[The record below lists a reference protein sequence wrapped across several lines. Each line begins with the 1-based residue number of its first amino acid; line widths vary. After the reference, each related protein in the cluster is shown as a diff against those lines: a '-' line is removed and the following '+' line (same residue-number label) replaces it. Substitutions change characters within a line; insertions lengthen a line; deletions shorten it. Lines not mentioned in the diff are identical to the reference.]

1 MFALKLSVLVLA
13 IAPSALSF
21 DPPEIP
27 LNWTTAFAC
36 AVDVGSRIIANDV
49 TVQDPNNT
57 PASCIERCDAQNSI
71 YAGVEFSNEC
81 HCGTGLKGTPQAAP
95 TSDCNMACTG
105 DADLSCGGSF
115 RIQVRTLASNTRL
128 PTLRHQRALTYPLLS
143 LATQVYKSPALPL
156 GASNLQ
162 GCFVDTPATPA
173 FGAPVVHHTFATT
186 LELVTQCIE
195 FCGHIGYPFAGVE
208 AGEDCQCSFGLAPG
222 ALVTDESECNSLCP
236 LPPGDGQE
244 FCGGVERLM
253 VYRYQG

>member
-1 MFALKLSVLVLA
+1 MFALKLSVLVFA
-13 IAPSALSF
+13 IATFAPSALSF
-21 DPPEIP
+21 NPPDIP

-49 TVQDPNNT
+49 TVQDSNNT

-115 RIQVRTLASNTRL
+115 RIQV
-128 PTLRHQRALTYPLLS
+128 
-143 LATQVYKSPALPL
+143 YKSPALPL

-173 FGAPVVHHTFATT
+173 FGAPVVHHTFATN

-195 FCGHIGYPFAGVE
+195 FCGHIGYTFAGVE